1 MTCST
6 SELNIYRE
14 TMVVYFNHNFTWMYL
29 ELLRVCNHCLHDYK
43 GFNCISF
50 LTGLYS
56 APKYWIWYTSI
67 CMSGPHQKKHRENWR
82 IHDFPEIMRNKGSNE
97 SFSLTSISFEM
108 IRACLWNKHLLKCS
122 SASSQMTAAS
132 IPFTYHVSSH
142 IRALK

>member
-1 MTCST
+1 MNVSRIT
-6 SELNIYRE
+6 SCLQSLFAWLQRIQLHIFPYRIFGDTTTELSY
-14 TMVVYFNHNFTWMYL
+14 NHK
-29 ELLRVCNHCLHDYK
+29 R
-43 GFNCISF
+43 
-50 LTGLYS
+50 LYS